1 MDDRLKKM
9 IKELGDAINESLSE
23 SEDIADVISRIKD
36 SGYDIFLVLE
46 ATIGFNKRDEEA
58 DPAPG
63 PDVVTSIKEPEFAVN
78 AQDLKFLRS
87 LRIAIDDAA

>member
-1 MDDRLKKM
+1 LDERLKKM
-9 IKELGDAINESLSE
+9 MKELGDAINESLSD
-23 SEDIADVISRIKD
+23 SEEIAEVISRIKD

-46 ATIGFNKRDEEA
+46 ATIGFNKRDEEDEA
-58 DPAPG
+58 QAG

-78 AQDLKFLRS
+78 AQDMKFLRS